1 MSQETIC
8 KDRAPEAMGAEHHDS
23 DPLAPTRGIVNA
35 IIISLAIYGMI
46 FFIGCR
52 L

>member
-8 KDRAPEAMGAEHHDS
+8 KDRAPEAVGAEHHDS

-35 IIISLAIYGMI
+35 IIISLGIY
-46 FFIGCR
+46 FVLFVARFI